1 LVRLAVFASGQG
13 SNLQAIYYSILHGT
27 LHSVEL
33 ALVISNNSNS
43 GAMLFAKEHE
53 IPTVHLSILKFGND
67 EDMFASA
74 MLAELEENHIEF
86 IVLAGYMKRLPD
98 IVLKTYTKRIINIH
112 PALLP
117 EFGGAGMYG
126 MNVHNTVI
134 AQKKEFS
141 GATVHYV
148 EGDYDTGEIIL
159 QAKCPVL
166 KNDTPQ
172 SLAERVQKIEHT
184 ILPQA
189 IQIVADSIENNR

>member
-1 LVRLAVFASGQG
+1 LVRLSVFASGQG
-13 SNLQAIYYSILHGT
+13 SNLQAIYYSILNGT

-53 IPTVHLSILKFGND
+53 IPAVHLSILKFGND